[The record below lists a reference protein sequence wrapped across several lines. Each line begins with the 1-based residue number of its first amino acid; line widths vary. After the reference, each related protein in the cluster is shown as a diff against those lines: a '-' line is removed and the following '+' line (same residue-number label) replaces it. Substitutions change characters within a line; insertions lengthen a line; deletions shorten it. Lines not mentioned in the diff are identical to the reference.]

1 MVVFLGCSNCG
12 CLSNFRYRNVWGPK
26 RYSILNG
33 QFFSKNYRSIEIKL
47 FHIGVPFRPLNCGR
61 LSPSKKVLGI
71 YWVNV
76 FFYNIY
82 NAKSICC
89 QCHGTKILDSTR
101 CLPPSTFFFS
111 DSLWSIGQWW
121 MSWRD
126 SVAWCLKP
134 FSETTFLWKSVC
146 KAS

>member
-101 CLPPSTFFFS
+101 CLPPSTFFFQW
-111 DSLWSIGQWW
+111 LALEYWSVVDVLTWQRC
-121 MSWRD
+121 MVSEAVFRD
-126 SVAWCLKP
+126 NFFMKMRLQS
-134 FSETTFLWKSVC
+134 
-146 KAS
+146 